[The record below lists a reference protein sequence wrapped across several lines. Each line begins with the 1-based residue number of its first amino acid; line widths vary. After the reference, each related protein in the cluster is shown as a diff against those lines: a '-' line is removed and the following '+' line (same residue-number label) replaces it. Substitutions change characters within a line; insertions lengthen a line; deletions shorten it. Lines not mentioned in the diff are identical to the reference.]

1 MSGAIGALAATG
13 PSTVGDAAMVGKS
26 FPGFLGC
33 AAVRRRLGR
42 GGWPLMGFGTRLKV
56 TLFGSSHGPEVG
68 VVVDGFPAGV
78 PVREGDI
85 QADLDR
91 RSPVGR
97 RTATKRQEPD
107 RLVTR
112 KSGVSGGLS
121 TGGAIRAH
129 VANEDV
135 DRSVYE
141 RLRWTPRPGH
151 ADYPARER
159 YGDSADLSGGGIF
172 SGRMTVGLV
181 IAGALARG
189 VLEPRGI
196 EAVAF
201 TRSIGTIQPDPDLD
215 TPIPSLRENS
225 EQNEIGC
232 PDPATAV
239 QMEAAIG
246 AARREGD
253 SLGGVIECRVSGVPV
268 GLGEPFFDSVE
279 SEIAHLAFSIPA
291 VKGVEVQGTD
301 SRRHPGGGSQHNEPV
316 LLGWGPGPGTRT
328 NHSGGILGGLTTGEP
343 VVFRVAVKPT
353 SSIARPQETVD
364 LRTRTRA
371 EIRRRRSARPM
382 HRAGGRWWWWN
393 RSPDWPSR
401 TSGLGEDSVEPPGRP
416 DVHRHRRGGRVHR
429 TALRATARRPPLVRT
444 A

>member
-1 MSGAIGALAATG
+1 
-13 PSTVGDAAMVGKS
+13 
-26 FPGFLGC
+26 
-33 AAVRRRLGR
+33 
-42 GGWPLMGFGTRLKV
+42 MGFGTRLKV

-107 RLVTR
+107 RLVLE
-112 KSGVSGGLS
+112 SGVSGGLS

-201 TRSIGTIQPDPDLD
+201 TRSIGTIQFDPDLD

-291 VKGVEVQGTD
+291 VKGVEFGD
-301 SRRHPGGGSQHNEPV
+301 GFAAASRRGSQHNDPFYWDGDRV
-316 LLGWGPGPGTRT
+316 RTRT
-328 NHSGGILGGLTTGEP
+328 NHSGGILGGLTTGDP

-371 EIRRRRSARPM
+371 EIVV
-382 HRAGGRWWWWN
+382 GGRHDPCIVP
-393 RSPDWPSR
+393 RAVVVVESIARLAIADL
-401 TSGLGEDSVEPPGRP
+401 GL
-416 DVHRHRRGGRVHR
+416 RGGFR
-429 TALRATARRPPLVRT
+429 
-444 A
+444 